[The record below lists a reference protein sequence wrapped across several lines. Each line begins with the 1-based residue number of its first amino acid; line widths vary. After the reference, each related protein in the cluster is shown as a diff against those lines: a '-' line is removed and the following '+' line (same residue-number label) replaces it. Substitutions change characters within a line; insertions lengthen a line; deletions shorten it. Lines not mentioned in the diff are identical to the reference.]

1 MNIRRQKQED
11 SKGKNYK
18 GKLFKKLEKLIE
30 ELQESEIAISRENNT
45 SLHVF
50 QRNDK
55 IISNEINFVI
65 HTEKML

>member
-1 MNIRRQKQED
+1 M
-11 SKGKNYK
+11 GKSHYK
-18 GKLFKKLEKLIE
+18 GKLFTKQEKLIE
-30 ELQESEIAISRENNT
+30 ELQESEITISRENNT

-65 HTEKML
+65 HTERML